1 MRQSLNIT
9 DNTEKRK
16 TMIVSRVACMNWR
29 NIPECDIPLTSGIN
43 VLWGMNAQGKSNI
56 LESIYFFARG
66 RSFRGA
72 KEKELVRFGSDFSI
86 ARIDFRRDGYTRDTS
101 LEAVIPLT
109 GKKKLSRNDAP
120 LSSTSEMMGTFRA
133 VLFCPSNLTIV
144 SGGPLERRTFL
155 DIAISQL
162 SPKYLYHVRRYSKLL
177 AERNA
182 LLKQAAGGQQVSAE
196 EWEVYAEALS
206 ESAAWIASFRREY
219 VGMLNSAVGRYFSG
233 MTDGRETP
241 TISYSSQIPDD
252 TTVEPLTHSSDE
264 PDKTVLINK
273 LTENIERETIVG
285 STLYGV
291 HKDDIILSLNGK
303 EAKLYA
309 SQGQQ
314 RSIVLSMKL
323 AEAEIAREIGGEFPV
338 ILLDDVFS
346 ELDEE
351 RRRYILSSLGSSS
364 DRQIIITSCE
374 PDVIPEA
381 SSGGVNF
388 LRVENGTVTPCGNGG

>member
-1 MRQSLNIT
+1 
-9 DNTEKRK
+9 
-16 TMIVSRVACMNWR
+16 MIVSRVACLNWR
-29 NIPECDIPLTSGIN
+29 NIPECDIPLCDGIN

-56 LESIYFFARG
+56 LECIYFFARG

-72 KEKELVRFGSDFSI
+72 KEKELVRFGCDYSVS
-86 ARIDFRRDGYTRDTS
+86 RIDFLRDGYKKNTS
-101 LEAVIPLT
+101 LEAVIPLS
-109 GKKKLSRNDAP
+109 GKKKLTRNDAP
-120 LSSTSEMMGTFRA
+120 LSSAEMMGTFRA

-155 DIAISQL
+155 DVAISQL
-162 SPKYLYHVRRYSKLL
+162 SPKYLHHVRRYSRLL

-182 LLKQAAGGQQVSAE
+182 LLKRAAAGGNVTAE
-196 EWEVYAEALS
+196 EWEVYAEAMS
-206 ESAAWIASFRREY
+206 ESAAWIAAFRKEY
-219 VGMLNSAVGRYFSG
+219 TDMLNSAVIRYFRG
-233 MTDGRETP
+233 MTDGREAPSLT
-241 TISYSSQIPDD
+241 YSSQALAETMPS
-252 TTVEPLTHSSDE
+252 PLTHPGDE
-264 PDKTVLINK
+264 PDKAVLVSR
-273 LTENIERETIVG
+273 LTENIEREIAAG
-285 STLYGV
+285 SSLYGT
-291 HKDDIILSLNGK
+291 HKDDVEISLNGK

-351 RRRYILSSLGSSS
+351 RRNYILSSLGGG

-374 PDVIPEA
+374 PDIIPER
-381 SSGGVNF
+381 GIGRVNF
-388 LRVENGTVTPCGNGG
+388 LRVENGSVSCDGVREDSD

>member
-1 MRQSLNIT
+1 
-9 DNTEKRK
+9 
-16 TMIVSRVACMNWR
+16 MIVSRVACQNWR
-29 NIPECDIPLTSGIN
+29 NIPECDIPLKSGIN

-72 KEKELVRFGSDFSI
+72 KEKELVRFGNDFSI
-86 ARIDFRRDGYTRDTS
+86 ARIDFRRDGSTRDTA
-101 LEAVIPLT
+101 LEAVIPLA

-162 SPKYLYHVRRYSKLL
+162 SPKYLRHVRRYSKLL

-182 LLKQAAGGQQVSAE
+182 LLKRAAGGQSVSAE
-196 EWEVYAEALS
+196 EWAVYAEALS
-206 ESAAWIASFRREY
+206 ESAAWIAAFRREY
-219 VGMLNSAVGRYFSG
+219 VAMLDAAVGRYFSG
-233 MTDGRETP
+233 MTDDREKPSLVYT
-241 TISYSSQIPDD
+241 SQVPAEDG
-252 TTVEPLTHSSDE
+252 VSPLTHPEAE
-264 PDKTVLINK
+264 PDKLSLAAR
-273 LTENIERETIVG
+273 LTENIEREIIVG
-285 STLYGV
+285 STLYGT
-291 HKDDIILSLNGK
+291 HKDDVVLSLNGK

-346 ELDEE
+346 ELDES
-351 RRRYILSSLGSSS
+351 RRRFILDSLGQSE

-374 PDVIPEA
+374 PDVIPE
-381 SSGGVNF
+381 SGSEQVNF
-388 LRVENGTVTPCGNGG
+388 LRVEDGRVTQNGR

>member
-1 MRQSLNIT
+1 
-9 DNTEKRK
+9 
-16 TMIVSRVACMNWR
+16 MIVSRVACQNWR
-29 NIPECDIPLTSGIN
+29 NIPECDIPLKSGIN

-72 KEKELVRFGSDFSI
+72 KEKELVRFGNDFSI

-101 LEAVIPLT
+101 LEAVIPLA

-162 SPKYLYHVRRYSKLL
+162 SPKYLHHVRRYSKLL

-182 LLKQAAGGQQVSAE
+182 LLKRAAGGQSVSAE
-196 EWEVYAEALS
+196 EWAVYAEALS
-206 ESAAWIASFRREY
+206 ESAAWIAAFRREY
-219 VGMLNSAVGRYFSG
+219 VAMLDAAVGRYFSG
-233 MTDGRETP
+233 MTDDREKPSLIYT
-241 TISYSSQIPDD
+241 SQVPAEDG
-252 TTVEPLTHSSDE
+252 VSPLTRPEAE
-264 PDKTVLINK
+264 PDKLSLAAR
-273 LTENIERETIVG
+273 LTENIEREIIVG
-285 STLYGV
+285 STLYGT
-291 HKDDIILSLNGK
+291 HKDDVVLSLNGK

-346 ELDEE
+346 ELDES
-351 RRRYILSSLGSSS
+351 RRRFILDSLGQSA

-374 PDVIPEA
+374 PDVIPE
-381 SSGGVNF
+381 SGSDQVNF
-388 LRVENGTVTPCGNGG
+388 LRVEDGRVTQNGR

>member
-1 MRQSLNIT
+1 
-9 DNTEKRK
+9 
-16 TMIVSRVACMNWR
+16 MIVSRVACQNWR
-29 NIPECDIPLTSGIN
+29 NIPECDIPLKSGIN

-72 KEKELVRFGSDFSI
+72 KEKELVRFGNDFSI
-86 ARIDFRRDGYTRDTS
+86 ARIDFRRDGYTRDTA
-101 LEAVIPLT
+101 LEAVIPLA

-162 SPKYLYHVRRYSKLL
+162 SPKYLHHVRRYSKLL

-182 LLKQAAGGQQVSAE
+182 LLKRAAGGQSVSAE
-196 EWEVYAEALS
+196 EWAVYAEALS
-206 ESAAWIASFRREY
+206 ESAAWIAAFRREY
-219 VGMLNSAVGRYFSG
+219 VAMLDAAVGRYFSG
-233 MTDGRETP
+233 MTDDREKPSLVYT
-241 TISYSSQIPDD
+241 SQVPAEDG
-252 TTVEPLTHSSDE
+252 VSPLTHPEAE
-264 PDKTVLINK
+264 PDKLSLAAR
-273 LTENIERETIVG
+273 LTENIEREILVG
-285 STLYGV
+285 STLYGT
-291 HKDDIILSLNGK
+291 HKDDVVLSLNGK

-346 ELDEE
+346 ELDES
-351 RRRYILSSLGSSS
+351 RRRFILDSLGQSE

-374 PDVIPEA
+374 PDVIPE
-381 SSGGVNF
+381 SGSEQVNF
-388 LRVENGTVTPCGNGG
+388 LRVEDGRVTQNGR

>member
-1 MRQSLNIT
+1 
-9 DNTEKRK
+9 
-16 TMIVSRVACMNWR
+16 MIVSRVACRNWR
-29 NIPECDIPLTSGIN
+29 NIAECDIPLKSGIN

-72 KEKELVRFGSDFSI
+72 KERELVRFGCDYSV
-86 ARIDFRRDGYTRDTS
+86 ARIDFLRDGYTRDTS
-101 LEAVIPLT
+101 LEAVIPLS
-109 GKKKLSRNDAP
+109 GKKRLSRNDAP

-133 VLFCPSNLTIV
+133 VLFCPPNLTIV

-162 SPKYLYHVRRYSKLL
+162 SPKYLAHVRRYSKLL

-182 LLKQAAGGQQVSAE
+182 LLKQAAGGQPVSSE

-219 VGMLNSAVGRYFSG
+219 VDMLNSAVGRYFSG

-241 TISYSSQIPDD
+241 TISYSSHVPEEA
-252 TTVEPLTHSSDE
+252 TVKPLTHPSDE
-264 PDKTVLINK
+264 PDKTALVK
-273 LTENIERETIVG
+273 RLTDNVDREIIVG
-285 STLYGV
+285 STLCGV

-314 RSIVLSMKL
+314 RSFVLSMKL

-351 RRRYILSSLGSSS
+351 RRRYILSSLGTSG

-374 PDVIPEA
+374 PDVIPQA
-381 SSGGVNF
+381 SSGDVNF
-388 LRVENGTVTPCGNGG
+388 LHVENGTVTSSESDGDADVH

>member
-1 MRQSLNIT
+1 
-9 DNTEKRK
+9 
-16 TMIVSRVACMNWR
+16 MIVSRVSCQNWR
-29 NIPECDIPLTSGIN
+29 NIPECDIPLKSGIN

-72 KEKELVRFGSDFSI
+72 KEKELVRFGADFST

-101 LEAVIPLT
+101 LEVVIPLT

-162 SPKYLYHVRRYSKLL
+162 SPKYLHHLRRYSKLL

-182 LLKQAAGGQQVSAE
+182 LLKQAAGGQQVSRE

-219 VGMLNSAVGRYFSG
+219 TDMLGKAVCRYFSG
-233 MTDGRETP
+233 MTDGREVPEIT
-241 TISYSSQIPDD
+241 YSSQITDGAA
-252 TTVEPLTHSSDE
+252 VHPLTDPASTAE
-264 PDKTVLINK
+264 PDKTVLFSK

-291 HKDDIILSLNGK
+291 HKDDIVLSLNGK

-351 RRRYILSSLGSSS
+351 RRKYILSSLGDSC

-388 LRVENGTVTPCGNGG
+388 LRVENGTVTPCENGGE